1 MTSHLSKKEQDTAR
15 EEELI
20 RELEQE
26 RLALVANPERRKIE
40 PNPLQSAPNPDI
52 AETLGRIMAKF
63 HVSPERSPYKGPCG
77 CDAWQGEAMTGEVYC
92 HDGQHYAQ
100 DPNDP
105 NLRPGK
111 PSRFA
116 VVIGKCP
123 AAVAAERREKMG
135 EEERRL
141 GRRVFREYDP
151 RRNPQGH
158 DALSAVRSVSET
170 GKGRVLLSGQCGLG
184 KSHLL
189 IASHLSL
196 IADGKATAYLS
207 AENDMR
213 PLFRS
218 LAAYDGEEK
227 ATAEHRL
234 QYLARIPF
242 LHLDELARVDGN
254 RGYHA
259 EFRAGLLRL
268 LDLRA
273 QQNPSGARVVAMNVD
288 DRQAIAHPDIGP
300 AAFSRLCEGATV
312 IRMTGR
318 DQRIARTG

>member
-1 MTSHLSKKEQDTAR
+1 MTRPMSKKEQETAR

-20 RELEQE
+20 RELEEE
-26 RLALVANPERRKIE
+26 RLVLIANPERRQVE
-40 PNPLQSAPNPDI
+40 PRKVQLVPNPDI
-52 AETLGRIMAKF
+52 AETLGRILSRF
-63 HVSPERSPYKGPCG
+63 HVGPELSPYKGPCG
-77 CDAWQGEAMTGEVYC
+77 LDAWDGEAITGEVYC
-92 HDGQHYAQ
+92 HSGQHFTQ

-105 NLRPGK
+105 NLIPGK

-123 AAVAAERREKMG
+123 AAIAAERREKMS
-135 EEERRL
+135 EEEKRL
-141 GRRVFREYDP
+141 GRRDFISYDP

-234 QYLARIPF
+234 RHLARVPF

-273 QQNPSGARVVAMNVD
+273 QQNPNGARVVAMNVD
-288 DRQAIAHPDIGP
+288 DRQAIAHPDIGT

-318 DQRIARTG
+318 DQRIARMG